1 MTTHLILK
9 DITDRKDTQMMSKF
23 GYGYDLYFKLKH
35 KRDGDYLRIQDIL
48 GIQTNLIDIDKK
60 FKLSLPYSKSNRS
73 KTKNR
78 LYPELLHYYN
88 FELIHEL
95 NIKETIISKT
105 KSITE
110 SKTEM
115 IDSRVRIKLKE
126 REDRHLLALRHEYD
140 KYENFV
146 KEHILYEGLSHHT
159 ANTNNLLLNHFDR
172 VIELK
177 KMFYFAADK
186 FKTIIDQNKKEKK
199 NQQLEIKLEINKS
212 KVSNFTSK
220 ILTEDYTDDPKI
232 CIAKFKV
239 NIPE

>member
-9 DITDRKDTQMMSKF
+9 DITDRKDTHSWSRF
-23 GYGYDLYFKLKH
+23 GNGYDLYFKLKH
-35 KRDGDYLRIQDIL
+35 KRDGDYIRVQDIL

-110 SKTEM
+110 CKTEV
-115 IDSRVRIKLKE
+115 IDSIVRIKLKE
-126 REDRHLLALRHEYD
+126 REDRHLLALRHSFDEHED
-140 KYENFV
+140 FV
-146 KEHILYEGLSHHT
+146 KEYILYEGLYSYD
-159 ANTNNLLLNHFDR
+159 TNKLLLDHFDR

-186 FKTIIDQNKKEKK
+186 FKNIIDQNKKEKK

-212 KVSNFTSK
+212 KESNITSE
-220 ILTEDYTDDPKI
+220 ILTEDYKGDPKI